1 MTTDSYVLRTG
12 QKLDLNYFKISHLFR
27 KEQTLESFIKRL
39 AAACESTIHHKA
51 QQMVTEAKNEYEKVL
66 NNFK

>member
-1 MTTDSYVLRTG
+1 MER
-12 QKLDLNYFKISHLFR
+12 
-27 KEQTLESFIKRL
+27 FIKRL

>member
-1 MTTDSYVLRTG
+1 ME
-12 QKLDLNYFKISHLFR
+12 H
-27 KEQTLESFIKRL
+27 FIKRF

-51 QQMVTEAKNEYEKVL
+51 YQMMSEAKTEFEKVL